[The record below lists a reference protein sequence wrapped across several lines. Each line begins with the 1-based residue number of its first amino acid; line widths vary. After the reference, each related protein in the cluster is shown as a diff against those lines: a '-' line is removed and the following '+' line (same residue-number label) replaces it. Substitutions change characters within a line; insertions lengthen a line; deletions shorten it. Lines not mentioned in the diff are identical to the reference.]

1 MSNKETRKFD
11 ICSLKHSQSETD
23 FLFENL
29 KVQNQTAEYL
39 NSIGFS
45 VYDNKGNIELSNQ
58 SISRSRSKRKR
69 VKYVVCPF
77 CDEKQLNNVDFCRYC
92 GEFLEPYND

>member
-1 MSNKETRKFD
+1 MPKSINNNF
-11 ICSLKHSQSETD
+11 INLQSQINETD
-23 FLFENL
+23 FLFDTL
-29 KVQNQTAEYL
+29 KMQNQNTEYL

-45 VYDNKGNIELSNQ
+45 VYDNKGNIELSSNN
-58 SISRSRSKRKR
+58 IGRSKRKR

-77 CDEKQLNNVDFCRYC
+77 CEEKQLNNVEFCRYC

>member
-11 ICSLKHSQSETD
+11 ICTLSQNQNETD
-23 FLFENL
+23 FLFDSL
-29 KVQNQTAEYL
+29 KVQNQSAEYL

-45 VYDNKGNIELSNQ
+45 VYDNQGNIELSNK
-58 SISRSRSKRKR
+58 SISKRKQKR

-77 CDEKQLNNVDFCRYC
+77 CEEKQLNNVDFCRNC

>member
-1 MSNKETRKFD
+1 MN
-11 ICSLKHSQSETD
+11 LQSQINETD

-29 KVQNQTAEYL
+29 KVQNQSAEYL

-45 VYDNKGNIELSNQ
+45 VYDNQGNIELSNK
-58 SISRSRSKRKR
+58 SIIKRKQKR
-69 VKYVVCPF
+69 VKYVVCP
-77 CDEKQLNNVDFCRYC
+77 CCEEKQLNNVDFCRNC

>member
-1 MSNKETRKFD
+1 MNLQNQ
-11 ICSLKHSQSETD
+11 INETD
-23 FLFENL
+23 FLFDTL
-29 KVQNQTAEYL
+29 KMQNQSAEYL

-45 VYDNKGNIELSNQ
+45 VYDNQGNIELSNK
-58 SISRSRSKRKR
+58 SIIKRKQKR

-77 CDEKQLNNVDFCRYC
+77 CDEKQLNNVEFCRNC

>member
-1 MSNKETRKFD
+1 MN
-11 ICSLKHSQSETD
+11 ETD
-23 FLFENL
+23 FLFDTL
-29 KVQNQTAEYL
+29 KMQNQSAEYL

-58 SISRSRSKRKR
+58 SIIKRKQKR
-69 VKYVVCPF
+69 VKYVLCPF
-77 CDEKQLNNVDFCRYC
+77 CEEKQLNNVEFCRNC